1 MILDSYVMNFHEFST
16 VCVSFVEYF
25 PAFQNYVW
33 NTLQFHDIFSNFRK
47 FPTKSRELY
56 CFFFK
61 MS

>member
-33 NTLQFHDIFSNFRK
+33 NRHFFE
-47 FPTKSRELY
+47 FPQIPYEIT
-56 CFFFK
+56 
-61 MS
+61 